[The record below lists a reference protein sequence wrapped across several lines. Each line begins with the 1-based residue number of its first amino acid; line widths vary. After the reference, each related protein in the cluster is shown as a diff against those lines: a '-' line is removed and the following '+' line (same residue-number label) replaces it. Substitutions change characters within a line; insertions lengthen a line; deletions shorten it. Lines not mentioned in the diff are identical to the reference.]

1 MNGAGAPARRGP
13 LVAIDGPAG
22 SGKTTVSRALAERLA
37 VDRLDT
43 GAMYRAVTWLA
54 LARGVDLTDGPA
66 LGLLARR
73 GCLEV
78 GERVVADGTDVTAAI
93 RSPEVSASVS
103 LVAAHPEV
111 RAVLVERQ
119 RRWVSERSG
128 AVVEGRDIGSVV
140 LPDADVKVYLDA
152 APEERARRR
161 ADERAAGVA
170 RRDELD
176 RGRAASPLA
185 VAEGA
190 RVIDTTGRA
199 VGDIV
204 EEIVGWLTTT
214 R

>member
-1 MNGAGAPARRGP
+1 
-13 LVAIDGPAG
+13 VAIDGPAG

>member
-1 MNGAGAPARRGP
+1 MTGAGAPARRGP

>member
-1 MNGAGAPARRGP
+1 M
-13 LVAIDGPAG
+13 AIDGPAG